1 MLGFKPCTLNTEKQL
16 RSFCG
21 FTAGDEILE
30 QPGRMAAEGR
40 VSSGI
45 DVVVGTVG
53 IHLEGIV
60 GIELEES
67 VGQVDLSLE
76 TGSLSFG
83 PQPPGVPF
91 SEG

>member
-1 MLGFKPCTLNTEKQL
+1 M
-16 RSFCG
+16 
-21 FTAGDEILE
+21 
-30 QPGRMAAEGR
+30 

-45 DVVVGTVG
+45 DEAGGTVG
-53 IHLEGIV
+53 IYLDGIV

-67 VGQVDLSLE
+67 LGQVDLSLE